1 MERLN
6 RFRGIV
12 EFDVKDEHVVLSSM
26 TMNDVFDMIQLSKSK
41 RKELING
48 VDLFSNILYRSYPN
62 ESLEDIR
69 QFILGNYSTF
79 VDGLVISLGWT
90 TKEGLEKIKDK
101 ESIGKKKIS
110 MALFKARM
118 AAEADKSSVED
129 SYITNCY
136 IIMREFKYTIDTI
149 LKLPA
154 SHFNILIE
162 EMVAQSK
169 REETE
174 QRRNKTLRK

>member
-12 EFDVKDEHVVLSSM
+12 EFYVRDEHIVLSSM

-41 RKELING
+41 KNELTNG
-48 VDLFSNILYRSYPN
+48 VNFFSNILYKSYPN
-62 ESLEDIR
+62 ESLEDINL
-69 QFILGNYSTF
+69 FILTNYTLF
-79 VDGLVISLGWT
+79 VDGLVVALGWT
-90 TKEGLEKIKDK
+90 TKEKLEESKKTEKK
-101 ESIGKKKIS
+101 EKKMS

-118 AAEADKSSVED
+118 AAESNKSSVED

-136 IIMREFKYTIDTI
+136 IIMREFKYTLQTI
-149 LKLPA
+149 LDMPT

-162 EMVAQSK
+162 EMIAQAK
-169 REETE
+169 REESE
-174 QRRNKTLRK
+174 QKRNKTLR